1 MKEEASLKRALSLS
15 VLVLYGLG
23 TTVGAGIYALLGK
36 IVGRAGMYAP
46 LSFLLASFLAAFT
59 ALSFA
64 ELSSRH
70 PKSAGEAVYVLKG
83 FRIAFLS
90 QAVGLAVVLAGTV
103 SAAAILNGAV
113 GYVQSFVAVPG
124 PGLIVFLVF
133 CIAAIAA
140 WGIRESVGIAALFTL
155 IEIGGLLIVIWA
167 GREGFLDLPQ
177 RWPEIMPPFEWV
189 GWSGILTGAFLAFY
203 AFLGFEDIVNVAE
216 EVKGPSITLPRAII
230 LTLAITTL
238 LYVLIALTAVLNL
251 APSQLAESGAPL
263 SLLYQQVTGG
273 SPALIGLIS
282 IFAILNGALIQMV
295 MASRIL
301 YGMGKQGLLPKVLA
315 HIHPLTR
322 TPLWATAAVAGLL
335 LVMALGFDMVSLADA
350 TSAITLS
357 VFTLV
362 NLSLIM
368 IKRRDPR
375 PVEARIFPM
384 WVPVIGFS
392 FSLAFLAQEIATRFL
407 A

>member
-1 MKEEASLKRALSLS
+1 MLEKTTLKRSLSLPI
-15 VLVLYGLG
+15 LVLYGLG

-36 IVGRAGMYAP
+36 VAGRAGMHVP

-83 FRIAFLS
+83 LRVAFFSRL
-90 QAVGLAVVLAGTV
+90 VGLAVVLAGTV
-103 SAAAILNGAV
+103 SAAAILNGSV
-113 GYVQSFVAVPG
+113 GYIHELYFIPRSA
-124 PGLIVFLVF
+124 LILLLVF
-133 CIAAIAA
+133 CIGGIVA
-140 WGIRESVGIAALFTL
+140 WGIRESVGIAALLTL
-155 IEIGGLLIVIWA
+155 IEVGGLLIVIWA

-177 RWPEIMPPFEWV
+177 RWPEIMPPLEWV
-189 GWSGILTGAFLAFY
+189 GWSGVLTGAFLAFY
-203 AFLGFEDIVNVAE
+203 AFLGFEDMVNVAE
-216 EVKGPSITLPRAII
+216 EVKGVTITLPRAII
-230 LTLAITTL
+230 LTLGITTL
-238 LYVLIALTAVLNL
+238 LYVLVALTAVLNL
-251 APSQLAESGAPL
+251 APSQLAESAAPL
-263 SLLYQQVTGG
+263 AMLYEETTGG
-273 SPALIGLIS
+273 SPVLIGLIS
-282 IFAILNGALIQMV
+282 VFAILNGALIQTV

-301 YGMGKQGLLPKVLA
+301 YGMGAQGLLPKLFA
-315 HIHPLTR
+315 RIHPITR
-322 TPLWATAAVAGLL
+322 TPLRATGAVVGLL

-368 IKRRDPR
+368 IKRREPR
-375 PVEARIFPM
+375 PVDVRIFPM

-392 FSLAFLAQEIATRFL
+392 FSLAFLVQEIAGRL
-407 A
+407 L

>member
-1 MKEEASLKRALSLS
+1 LKEEPTLKRSLSLP

-36 IVGRAGMYAP
+36 IVGRAGMAAP
-46 LSFLLASFLAAFT
+46 LSFLLASFIAAFT

-70 PKSAGEAVYVLKG
+70 PKSAGEAVYVFKG
-83 FRIAFLS
+83 FRVAFLS
-90 QAVGLAVVLAGTV
+90 RFVGLAVVLAGTV

-113 GYVQSFVAVPG
+113 GYIQNFVAVPG

-133 CIAAIAA
+133 CIGGLTA
-140 WGIRESVGIAALFTL
+140 WGIRESIGIAALFTL

-177 RWPEIMPPFEWV
+177 RWPEIMPPLEWV
-189 GWSGILTGAFLAFY
+189 GWSGVLTGAFLAFY

-216 EVKGPSITLPRAII
+216 EVKVATVTLPRAII
-230 LTLAITTL
+230 LTLGITTL
-238 LYVLIALTAVLNL
+238 LYVLVALTAVLNL

-263 SLLYQQVTGG
+263 SLLYEKATGG
-273 SPALIGLIS
+273 SPVLIGLIS
-282 IFAILNGALIQMV
+282 ILAILNGALIQMV

-301 YGMGKQGLLPKVLA
+301 YGMGAQGLLPKLFA
-315 HIHPLTR
+315 RIHPVTR
-322 TPLWATAAVAGLL
+322 TPLQATAVVAGLL
-335 LVMALGFDMVSLADA
+335 LVLALGFDMVLLADA

-384 WVPVIGFS
+384 WVPVIGFL
-392 FSLAFLAQEIATRFL
+392 FSLAFLAQEITTRFFG
-407 A
+407 